1 MSGESDI
8 LTGDGRADDS
18 PTNGSRSG
26 GSRTGDSWSGYV
38 MIGALGVV
46 LATLPFVFGASG
58 YYSRLLD
65 LFLLFALLA
74 VALNIVFGHTDQLFL
89 FVGGLAGA
97 GAYTTALVAGA
108 LGVSAWVT
116 LPVGILACGTIGA
129 LVSWVS
135 AKRKFTVILISI
147 LTLNLQLAFVEFFAG
162 ARSITGGST
171 GFPFDGLALAD
182 AAEAIG
188 IARNYVLYY
197 LLLAFLVGVLV
208 GYRRLIDSRYGLAFD
223 AIRED
228 EVAAAAVGIDVVRY
242 KTIAGFLSAAV
253 IGATGVMLAGFE
265 GYITPSL
272 FTFLGVDVL
281 VLIMLV
287 LGGLRTTIGPVVGAA
302 LVIAIR
308 EVLQRT
314 TEYQTAVFGALL
326 IVLFLYF
333 RSGVVPAVG
342 ALIGRYGGRS
352 RGKEGGE
359 RADPDPDE
367 SS

>member
-1 MSGESDI
+1 MSRQI
-8 LTGDGRADDS
+8 ARL
-18 PTNGSRSG
+18 
-26 GSRTGDSWSGYV
+26 SGYGT
-38 MIGALGVV
+38 IGVLAVV
-46 LATLPFVFGASG
+46 LATLPFIFGASG

-74 VALNIVFGHTDQLFL
+74 VALNVVFGHTDQLFL

-97 GAYTTALVAGA
+97 GAYTTALAAEA
-108 LGVSAWVT
+108 LGASAWLT
-116 LPVGILACGTIGA
+116 LPLGVLVCGTVGA

-147 LTLNLQLAFVEFFAG
+147 LTLNLQLAFVEFFLG

-171 GFPFDGLALAD
+171 GFPFTGLGLAE
-182 AAEAIG
+182 AATAIG
-188 IARNYVLYY
+188 IDRNYVLYY
-197 LLLAFLVGVLV
+197 LLLVFLVCVLL
-208 GYRRLIDSRYGLAFD
+208 GYRRLIGSKYGLAFD

-242 KTIAGFLSAAV
+242 KTIAGFVSAAV

-265 GYITPSL
+265 QYVTPSL

-281 VLIMLV
+281 VLIMLI

-308 EVLQRT
+308 EVLQNT

-333 RSGVVPAVG
+333 RSGVVPAVS
-342 ALIGRYGGRS
+342 ARLDRFEFRGRGRDP
-352 RGKEGGE
+352 GETDE
-359 RADPDPDE
+359 RADPDDT
-367 SS
+367 S